1 MLICKKHKGI
11 YMKVGLIGDHSFIV
25 TKDMLASAAGS
36 GTVAVFATPVMIAQM
51 EGTAMRSVMPH
62 LAEGQATVGTYLD
75 VHHTAATPEGMKVSI
90 HTELTGISDNGRFLT
105 FKVEARDECGVI
117 GSGTH
122 ERAVISVDRFMEKVN
137 AKKTQ

>member
-1 MLICKKHKGI
+1 
-11 YMKVGLIGDHSFIV
+11 MKVGIIGDHSFIV

-36 GTVAVFATPVMIAQM
+36 GTVAVFATPVMAQM
-51 EGTAMRSVMPH
+51 EGTAMRSVMPS
-62 LAEGQATVGTYLD
+62 LEEGQATVGTYLD
-75 VHHTAATPEGMKVSI
+75 VHHTAATPEGMKVFI
-90 HTELTGISDNGRFLT
+90 HTELTGISENGRFLT

-117 GSGTH
+117 GNGTH

>member
-1 MLICKKHKGI
+1 
-11 YMKVGLIGDHSFIV
+11 MKVGIIGDHSFIV

-51 EGTAMRSVMPH
+51 EGTAMRSVMPS
-62 LAEGQATVGTYLD
+62 LEEGQATVGTYLD
-75 VHHTAATPEGMKVSI
+75 VHHTAATPEGMKVFI
-90 HTELTGISDNGRFLT
+90 HTELTGISENGRFLT
-105 FKVEARDECGVI
+105 LKVEARDECGVI
-117 GSGTH
+117 GNGTH